1 MAQPSVPPPTSPQQ
15 RFVVLDAMRGLAAII
30 VVLYHGT
37 AHTFP
42 MGYAAVDLF
51 FVLSGFVLAHRHGE
65 ELRAP
70 GHRLAYAR
78 KRIIRLYPLYAAGT
92 LLGLVSAALLIH
104 KLPGWNWHLY
114 ALALVLSPL
123 FLPTP
128 TNVALGIFPFD
139 GPTWSLFFE
148 GVANAAFAFTGSRPR
163 LTAGITIVSLP
174 LVLFSI
180 QHWFAGGGP
189 TLDEFPGGFARVFF
203 SFFAGVVVYRLW
215 AAGYRV
221 PWRVP
226 ALLIGVAMAVLYAL
240 SPGWESRYNALLVVV
255 AQPLLIWVAASSRP
269 GRLEPVMTWLGAIS
283 YALYIVHVPLTILVL
298 CLIGDGWELG
308 YYLGAPLPGSHPPAL
323 PAILVTLPLALVAAH
338 VLTFHVDLPV
348 RRWLAARWKA

>member
-1 MAQPSVPPPTSPQQ
+1 MAKAPDTPPE
-15 RFVVLDAMRGLAAII
+15 RFVVLDAMRGLAAVI

-65 ELRAP
+65 ELSGP
-70 GHRLAYAR
+70 GQRLAYAR
-78 KRIIRLYPLYAAGT
+78 KRVIRLYPLYAVGT
-92 LLGLVSAALLIH
+92 LLGMVSAALLVH
-104 KLPGWNWHLY
+104 KLAGWNWHLY

-148 GVANAAFAFTGSRPR
+148 GVANAVFAFTGSRPR
-163 LTAGITIVSLP
+163 LTAAITVVSLP

-180 QHWFAGGGP
+180 QRWFAGGGP

-203 SFFAGVVVYRLW
+203 SFFAGVGVYRLW
-215 AAGYRV
+215 AAGYRL
-221 PWRVP
+221 PRPVP
-226 ALLIGVAMAVLYAL
+226 AVLIAAAMVALYAV
-240 SPGWESRYNALLVVV
+240 SPSWESRYNALLVIV
-255 AQPLLIWVAASSRP
+255 AQPLLIWAGASSGP

-283 YALYIVHVPLTILVL
+283 YALYVVHVPLTILVL

-308 YYLGAPLPGSHPPAL
+308 YYLGAPLPGTQAPAL
-323 PAILVTLPLALVAAH
+323 PAILFTLPLALGAAH
-338 VLTFHVDLPV
+338 LLTFHVDLPL
-348 RRWLAARWKA
+348 RRWLSKRWKA

>member
-1 MAQPSVPPPTSPQQ
+1 LSRSPESPPE

-37 AHTFP
+37 EHIFP

-65 ELRAP
+65 ELSGP
-70 GHRLAYAR
+70 GYRLAYAR
-78 KRIIRLYPLYAAGT
+78 KRVIRLYPLYAAGT
-92 LLGLVSAALLIH
+92 LLGMVSAALLIH
-104 KLPGWNWHLY
+104 KLDGWNWHLY
-114 ALALVLSPL
+114 ATALVLSPL
-123 FLPTP
+123 FLPTL

-148 GVANAAFAFTGSRPR
+148 GIANAAFAFTGSRPR
-163 LTAGITIVSLP
+163 LTAAITLVSLP

-203 SFFAGVVVYRLW
+203 SFFAGVGVYRLW
-215 AAGYRV
+215 KAGYRLPWAV
-221 PWRVP
+221 PPVVI
-226 ALLIGVAMAVLYAL
+226 ALAMAGLYAL
-240 SPGWESRYNALLVVV
+240 APGWESRYNALLVVV
-255 AQPLLIWVAASSRP
+255 AQPLLIWVGASSRP
-269 GRLEPVMTWLGAIS
+269 ERLEPVMTWLGAVS

-308 YYLGAPLPGSHPPAL
+308 YYLGAPLPGSQAPAV
-323 PAILVTLPLALVAAH
+323 PAILLTLPLALAAAH
-338 VLTFHVDLPV
+338 VLTFHLDLPI
-348 RRWLAARWKA
+348 RRWWSKRWKV